1 MLIEVTRK
9 EYEEF
14 YREVERHKYVLSES
28 RRFAHFSINEMAK
41 DEDENEIRGMD
52 ILPDENV
59 DICFEVIR
67 EIEVEQLK
75 KALLKLKPEE
85 YKLIKALFYEEKSV
99 REYAEIIG
107 KPFTTIQ
114 SKKNAIIKK
123 LRRILKN

>member
-9 EYEEF
+9 EYEDF

-59 DICFEVIR
+59 DISFEIER
-67 EIEVEQLK
+67 KIEVEQLK
-75 KALLKLKPEE
+75 DALLQLDAEE
-85 YKLIKALFYEEKSV
+85 YKLIKALFYEEV
-99 REYAEIIG
+99 TLREYAEVIG
-107 KPFTTIQ
+107 KSYGTVLYREKQIL
-114 SKKNAIIKK
+114 KK
-123 LRRILKN
+123 LKKLLKN

>member
-59 DICFEVIR
+59 DICFEVVR

-75 KALLKLKPEE
+75 KALLK
-85 YKLIKALFYEEKSV
+85 ALFYKEKSV

-123 LRRILKN
+123 LRKILKN

>member
-1 MLIEVTRK
+1 MLIEVTKK
-9 EYEEF
+9 EYADF

-59 DICFEVIR
+59 DICFEVVR

-75 KALLKLKPEE
+75 KALLKLSPDE
-85 YKLIKALFYEEKSV
+85 YKLIKALFYEETSL
-99 REYAEIIG
+99 RDYAKVIG
-107 KPFTTIQ
+107 KTYGTVLYREKQIL
-114 SKKNAIIKK
+114 KK
-123 LRRILKN
+123 LKKLLKN